1 MTAKKVQLSDNK
13 SEAMVVYSNRMF
25 NRSPLPFVIY
35 IIDADFTFV
44 FSVKNADDTLDSGQ
58 NDFVCLLRL
67 VRTALSSHP
76 LNIFVHLQ
84 HRLC

>member
-25 NRSPLPFVIY
+25 IRGPLPFVIY
-35 IIDADFTFV
+35 ISAADFTFV
-44 FSVKNADDTLDSGQ
+44 FSVKNADDILDSSQ
-58 NDFVCLLRL
+58 NDFVCLRRL

-76 LNIFVHLQ
+76 LNIFVHLR